1 MSHGRIDI
9 TAEWRNKSQTVS
21 EATERTLLI
30 AAYDALRSYQYG
42 NSSTEL
48 AEEMADAIGLYFS
61 GGKE

>member
-1 MSHGRIDI
+1 MRTDI
-9 TAEWRNKSQTVS
+9 PMEVARSRWSQR
-21 EATERTLLI
+21 EIEPIKERKLLV

-48 AEEMADAIGLYFS
+48 AEEMANAIGLYFS

>member
-1 MSHGRIDI
+1 MSQGRIDI
-9 TAEWRNKSQTVS
+9 PSELRNKPMTAS
-21 EATERTLLI
+21 EATEKTLLI

-61 GGKE
+61 GGKQ